1 MLRFPIYDPILSD
14 FVNIDIPLNNFQGYA
29 KDIEEFLDNRF
40 IDTVVKRDEEDEE
53 DIEESYE
60 NEEDEDDSFIRSL
73 NSFSFFQGDKYRY
86 GIEFPHIMRTSLFFT
101 CFAFLENYL
110 IKACKDIRQRKR
122 VDLDIS
128 DLRHNGIEKAQVY
141 LKKVAGLNFPDK
153 SPEWNYIRK
162 CNKVRN
168 ILIHN
173 GGYIDG
179 NNEKQIKEI
188 ESIKGIRLDKHF
200 FENRIILDRSFCFE
214 FIQKM
219 RVFIKEVSKELN
231 PLNHF

>member
-1 MLRFPIYDPILSD
+1 MILLRFPLNDPILSD
-14 FVNIDIPLNNFQGYA
+14 FVHIDIPLNNFKSYA

-40 IDTVVKRDEEDEE
+40 LEAVVDREGDEEDEE
-53 DIEESYE
+53 E
-60 NEEDEDDSFIRSL
+60 NYEDEDDSFIRSL
-73 NSFSFFQGDKYRY
+73 NSFSFFQGEKYRY
-86 GIEFPHIMRTSLFFT
+86 GLEFPHIMRTSLFYT

-141 LKKVAGLNFPDK
+141 LKKVAGVNFPDK
-153 SPEWNYIRK
+153 SPNWSYIRK

-168 ILIHN
+168 LLIHN

-188 ESIKGIRLDKHF
+188 ESIKGIRLDKNF
-200 FENRIILDRSFCFE
+200 FENRIILEDTFCLE
-214 FIQKM
+214 FIEKM
-219 RVFIKEVSKELN
+219 RVFIKEVSKEICS
-231 PLNHF
+231 PSPF